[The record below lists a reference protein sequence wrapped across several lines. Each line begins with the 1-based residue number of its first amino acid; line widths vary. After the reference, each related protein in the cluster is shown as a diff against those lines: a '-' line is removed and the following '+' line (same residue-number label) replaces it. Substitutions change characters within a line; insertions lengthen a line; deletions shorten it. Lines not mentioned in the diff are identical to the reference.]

1 VTYRSYD
8 KPGGV
13 HSETTKPAVR
23 PDAAQWARERLGFE
37 PDDRQAEVLRT
48 EAKRA
53 ILNCTRQWGKSTV
66 GAAKAVH
73 RAYWRP
79 GSTVL
84 VASPT
89 KRQSAELVGK
99 ARTMLRRLGIQ
110 PRGDGGGGASL
121 VLPNGSRIVGLPGV
135 EGNVRGYSAV
145 SLLLI
150 DEAARVQQP
159 MYLAL
164 RPMLA
169 VGGGDL
175 WLMSTPCGKQGF
187 FHEVWEHGGDE
198 WFRMSVPATE
208 CPRIA
213 KEYLEEERRAMG
225 SPVFEQEY
233 MCAFVENGA
242 ALFGRHVVE
251 AAMDDEVEPLV
262 FEW

>member
-1 VTYRSYD
+1 M
-8 KPGGV
+8 
-13 HSETTKPAVR
+13 
-23 PDAAQWARERLGFE
+23 
-37 PDDRQAEVLRT
+37 
-48 EAKRA
+48 
-53 ILNCTRQWGKSTV
+53 
-66 GAAKAVH
+66 GAAAAGV
-73 RAYWRP
+73 RTGCPAG
-79 GSTVL
+79 GSAAHGSEARDSGTVRGSGGNPL
-84 VASPT
+84 W
-89 KRQSAELVGK
+89 G
-99 ARTMLRRLGIQ
+99 RLE
-110 PRGDGGGGASL
+110 GGASGFTL
-121 VLPNGSRIVGLPGV
+121 AAGEHGVGGESDEAAERGTGGEGADDAAAAGDPAARGLRERGFAGAAERVIAGLWGLPGV

-150 DEAARVQQP
+150 DEAARVPQP

-213 KEYLEEERRAMG
+213 KEHLEEERRAMG

-251 AAMDDEVEPLV
+251 AAIDDEVEPLV
-262 FEW
+262 FAW